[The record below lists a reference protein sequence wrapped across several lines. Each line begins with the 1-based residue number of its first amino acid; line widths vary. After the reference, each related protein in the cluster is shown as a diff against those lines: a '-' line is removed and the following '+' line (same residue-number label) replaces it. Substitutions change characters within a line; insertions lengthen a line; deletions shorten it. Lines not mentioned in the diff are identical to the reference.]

1 MIMETKTLNL
11 HRVGSIESIFTL
23 LKYTFVVVPIVAGLD
38 KFMYLLTD
46 WDKYINPT
54 LLTLLPVS
62 GAVFMKIV
70 GVIEIAAGILVM
82 LRPAIGGLIV
92 AAWLSLIG
100 LSLIAGGI
108 FLDVAVR
115 DIVMA
120 ISAFSMAKLASLI
133 HQ

>member
-1 MIMETKTLNL
+1 METKVLNL
-11 HRVGSIESIFTL
+11 HGLGTVYTL

-54 LLTLLPVS
+54 LLSLLPVS

-82 LRPAIGGLIV
+82 LKPTYGGLVV

-108 FLDVAVR
+108 YLDVAVR
-115 DIVMA
+115 DIVMS
-120 ISAFSMAKLASLI
+120 ISAFSMAKLASI
-133 HQ
+133 THQ

>member
-11 HRVGSIESIFTL
+11 HRVGSIESIVTL

-46 WDKYINPT
+46 WEKYINPA
-54 LLTLLPVS
+54 LLSILPVS
-62 GAVFMKIV
+62 GAVFMKIA
-70 GVIEIAAGILVM
+70 GIIEIAAGILVM
-82 LRPAIGGLIV
+82 LRPAVGGLIV

-100 LSLIAGGI
+100 LTLIAGGI
-108 FLDVAVR
+108 YLDVAVR

-120 ISAFSMAKLASLI
+120 IASFSMAKLAAI
-133 HQ
+133 YHQ

>member
-1 MIMETKTLNL
+1 METKVLNL
-11 HRVGSIESIFTL
+11 HGLGTVYTL

-54 LLTLLPVS
+54 LLSLLPVS

-70 GVIEIAAGILVM
+70 GVIEIAAGILVI
-82 LRPAIGGLIV
+82 LRPAFGGLVV

-108 FLDVAVR
+108 YLDVAVR
-115 DIVMA
+115 DIVMS
-120 ISAFSMAKLASLI
+120 ISAFSMAKLALI
-133 HQ
+133 THQ